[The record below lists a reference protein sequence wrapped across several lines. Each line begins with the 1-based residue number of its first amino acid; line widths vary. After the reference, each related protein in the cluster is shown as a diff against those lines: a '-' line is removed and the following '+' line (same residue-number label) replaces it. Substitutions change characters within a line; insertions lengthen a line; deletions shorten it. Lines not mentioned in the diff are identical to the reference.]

1 MRDRTIIPKHYNTAS
16 LKRFQAKIGYS
27 TMQKYK
33 ATKPEKTNPTPC
45 ATALSGR
52 MFWDTPVSN
61 IHWYEHRHFIV
72 QRVMRYGKLEDWK
85 LIQQWYGS
93 DTLREIVVSLN
104 NLDAISVAFLSLVL
118 NIDKKAFR
126 CYTEKQSRQNFWD
139 Y

>member
-1 MRDRTIIPKHYNTAS
+1 
-16 LKRFQAKIGYS
+16 
-27 TMQKYK
+27 MQDYK
-33 ATKPEKTNPTPC
+33 ATKPEETNPTSSV
-45 ATALSGR
+45 TVLSDR

-61 IHWYEHRHFIV
+61 IHWYAHRHFIV

-85 LIQQWYGS
+85 LIQQWYGP
-93 DTLREIVVSLN
+93 DMLREIVVSLN

-126 CYTEKQSRQNFWD
+126 CYTKKQSRQSFWD

>member
-1 MRDRTIIPKHYNTAS
+1 
-16 LKRFQAKIGYS
+16 
-27 TMQKYK
+27 MQNYK
-33 ATKPEKTNPTPC
+33 TTKPEATSPTPS

-61 IHWYEHRHFIV
+61 IHWHEHRHFIV

-85 LIQQWYGS
+85 LIQQWYGP

-126 CYTEKQSRQNFWD
+126 CYTEKQSRQSFWEYQNSNYSNFHSRK
-139 Y
+139 